1 MRSPHGQQ
9 GGLSMK
15 AQNPTPAQKTKIL
28 LVNHKTLISAG
39 LRCLLEKIPDLEVVG
54 ETTLGLKTPNVVA
67 SRNPDMLL
75 IYLSMSAYE
84 EVALAERI
92 LQRMPSL
99 PVIVLTINTSAEYLL
114 HMLHSGIRGVLCQ
127 RSTASELELAV
138 LTVKQGQ
145 IFLTPS
151 LPKDVENACRAFL
164 KQGKFPL
171 EALTARQN
179 TILKLI
185 AEGRN
190 TKEIADRLKLS
201 AKTVEFHRARLME
214 RLGIRDVPGLVRYA
228 IRAGVIQV

>member
-1 MRSPHGQQ
+1 
-9 GGLSMK
+9 MK
-15 AQNPTPAQKTKIL
+15 AAENPAAVLVTRIL
-28 LVNHKTLISAG
+28 LVNHKTLVSAG
-39 LRCLLEKIPDLEVVG
+39 LRCLLEKIPGLEVMG
-54 ETTLGLKTPNVVA
+54 ETTLGPKTPNVVA
-67 SRNPDMLL
+67 SKNPDLLL

-92 LQRMPSL
+92 MKRVPAL

-114 HMLHSGIRGVLCQ
+114 QMLHSGVRGVLCQ
-127 RSTASELELAV
+127 RSTSSELELAIV
-138 LTVKQGQ
+138 TVKKGQ
-145 IFLTPS
+145 IFLTAS

-171 EALTARQN
+171 EELTTRQT

-190 TKEIADRLKLS
+190 TKEIADRLDLS

-214 RLGIRDVPGLVRYA
+214 RLGIRDVPSLVRYA